1 MINDR
6 DFLKY
11 EDGFFKPLFEKFIEF
26 KRGKGEKV
34 SHSTMIRFRKLNSR
48 LNKYDIET
56 VTPQMVEELL
66 APESGQSEIERFY
79 LTTSLRQFCAFLDML
94 GYNAAQVPPRYMK
107 CPRSEFR
114 PYIFSDDEL
123 KQMVAVS
130 DQLPPGRRTNEHQ
143 LIYPVLIRLLIG
155 TGMRIGEAISL
166 ERHDVDCENGIIKVI
181 NGKNGVSRYIPVSDS
196 LKKSLSDYSES
207 LDMLDG
213 DKPFFLSSY
222 TGGFLTYSA
231 MKYMFPKIFM
241 EAGITGKDGRKP
253 TIHSIRH
260 TFCTKSL
267 SKMLKDGM
275 DIYAAIPVLAAYVGH
290 TNYADT
296 EKYIHFTEQDHED
309 FISEESSLGTLIPEV
324 PDE

>member
-6 DFLKY
+6 YFFKF

-34 SHSTMIRFRKLNSR
+34 SHSTMIRFRKLNSN
-48 LNKYDIET
+48 LNRYDIET
-56 VTPQMVEELL
+56 ITPQMVEEIL

-79 LTTSLRQFCAFLDML
+79 LTTSLRQFCSFLDML
-94 GYNAAQVPPRYMK
+94 GYKVAQVPPRYMK

-114 PYIFSDDEL
+114 PYIFNDAEL
-123 KQMVAVS
+123 KQMITVT

-155 TGMRIGEAISL
+155 TGMRIGEAIAL
-166 ERHDVDCENGIIKVI
+166 ERHDVDCENGIIRVI

-196 LKKSLSDYSES
+196 IKKSLSDYSES